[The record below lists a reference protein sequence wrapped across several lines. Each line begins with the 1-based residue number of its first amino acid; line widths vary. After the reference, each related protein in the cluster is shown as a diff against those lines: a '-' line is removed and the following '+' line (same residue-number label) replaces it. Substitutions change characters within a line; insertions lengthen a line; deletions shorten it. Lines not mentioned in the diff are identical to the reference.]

1 MEYVLK
7 TDGLTKSY
15 GNKLAVNNV
24 SINIKKG
31 DIYGFI
37 GKNGAGKTT
46 TMRMVLGDA
55 IPTSGSIEL
64 FGGENPNSARH
75 RIGSLLE
82 TPNMYKNCTAFE
94 NLKRFSRLTGNT
106 DAEILAILRFLG
118 LGNTDGKKVGQFSL
132 GMKQRLGIAA
142 AMLGRPEFLI
152 LDEPV
157 NGLDPAGIRDIRDM
171 ILRLNKE
178 IGTTILVSS
187 HLLDELAKIV
197 TVYGIINNGVLVEEV
212 SASELKERC
221 SGQLSIAVDDTRKA
235 MEIIRR
241 ITNNASMNVEDEKII
256 LRSQSADSGAINK
269 ALVENGVTVF
279 ELNRQSGNLESYFL
293 ERTGGKNG

>member
-7 TDGLTKSY
+7 TEGLTKRY
-15 GNKLAVNNV
+15 GNKLAVSNV
-24 SINIKKG
+24 SMSIKKG
-31 DIYGFI
+31 DIYGVI
-37 GKNGAGKTT
+37 GRNGAGKTT

-82 TPNMYKNCTAFE
+82 TPNLYKNCTAFE
-94 NLKRFSRLTGNT
+94 NLKRFSYLTGGT
-106 DAEILAILRFLG
+106 DGEILAALRFVG

-142 AMLGRPEFLI
+142 AMLGKPEFLI

-171 ILRLNKE
+171 ILRLNRE
-178 IGTTILVSS
+178 MGTTILVSS

-197 TVYGIINNGVLVEEV
+197 TVYGIINNGELVEEV
-212 SASELKERC
+212 SAKELQERC
-221 SGQLSIAVDDTRKA
+221 SRQLSIAVDDTKKA
-235 MEIIRR
+235 M
-241 ITNNASMNVEDEKII
+241 NVIYRLTGSSAMSIENGKII
-256 LRSQSADSGAINK
+256 LRSELADSGVINK
-269 ALVENGVTVF
+269 ALVESGVTVF
-279 ELNRQSGNLESYFL
+279 ELNRKSENLESYFL

>member
-221 SGQLSIAVDDTRKA
+221 SGQLSIAVNDTQKA
-235 MEIIRR
+235 MEIIHRV
-241 ITNNASMNVEDEKII
+241 TNNASMNVEDGKII

-293 ERTGGKNG
+293 ERTCGKNG

>member
-235 MEIIRR
+235 IEIIRR

-279 ELNRQSGNLESYFL
+279 ELNRQSGDLESYFL

>member
-221 SGQLSIAVDDTRKA
+221 SGQLSIAVDDTQKA
-235 MEIIRR
+235 MEIIHRV
-241 ITNNASMNVEDEKII
+241 TNNASMNVEDGKII

>member
-279 ELNRQSGNLESYFL
+279 ELNRQSGDLESYFL

>member
-241 ITNNASMNVEDEKII
+241 ITNNASMNVEDGKII

>member
-235 MEIIRR
+235 MEIIHRV
-241 ITNNASMNVEDEKII
+241 TNNASMNVEDGKII